1 MSVFGRIKHG
11 IHHATHKVE
20 HAADHAKHK
29 IDKTAEQ
36 AADKVKQGADE
47 ATEAVKDGA
56 EKAKEGIEK
65 MADLGHI
72 TDEIKDEIL
81 KGLKE
86 AENAAVSAI
95 KDAENSATDELQ
107 KVGNE
112 IKKEIEDEVAK
123 IEHALEGKAAH
134 EVLSDLV
141 DTIRALSPD
150 SIQIELGPIQ
160 LDLGDLENK
169 VEHFIKWSKNPP
181 DNRKKWIA
189 FVNDVTPD
197 NIAFVESI
205 GLGLVIQSDD
215 AKIGLVENYGSDKVL
230 DRLDKILKRAGI
242 H

>member
-1 MSVFGRIKHG
+1 MSVFGKIKHG

-20 HAADHAKHK
+20 HAAEHAKHK
-29 IDKTAEQ
+29 VDHAAEQ
-36 AADKVKQGADE
+36 AADQVQDGVDK
-47 ATEAVKDGA
+47 ATDAIKDGA

-65 MADLGHI
+65 MDIA
-72 TDEIKDEIL
+72 DEIKHEIL
-81 KGLKE
+81 KALKSGE
-86 AENAAVSAI
+86 DAAVSAI
-95 KDAENSATDELQ
+95 KDAEKTATSELQ

-123 IEHALEGKAAH
+123 IEQALEGKAAH
-134 EVLSDLV
+134 EILSDLV
-141 DTIRALSPD
+141 DTIRTLSPD

-181 DNRKKWIA
+181 NNRKTWIA

-197 NIAFVESI
+197 NIAFIESI

-215 AKIGLVENYGSDKVL
+215 AKIGLTENYGSDKVL
-230 DRLDKILKRAGI
+230 DRLEKILKRAGI

>member
-1 MSVFGRIKHG
+1 MSIFGKIKHG

-20 HAADHAKHK
+20 HAAEHAKHK
-29 IDKTAEQ
+29 VDHAAEQ
-36 AADKVKQGADE
+36 AADQVQDGVDKAAD
-47 ATEAVKDGA
+47 AVKDA
-56 EKAKEGIEK
+56 AKKAKEGIEK
-65 MADLGHI
+65 MDIAE
-72 TDEIKDEIL
+72 EIKHEIL
-81 KGLKE
+81 EALKSG
-86 AENAAVSAI
+86 ENAAVSAI
-95 KDAENSATDELQ
+95 KDAEKSATGELQ
-107 KVGNE
+107 KLGNE

-134 EVLSDLV
+134 EILSDLV
-141 DTIRALSPD
+141 DTIRTLSPD

-197 NIAFVESI
+197 NIAFIESI

-215 AKIGLVENYGSDKVL
+215 AKIGLTENYGSDKVL
-230 DRLDKILKRAGI
+230 DRLEKILKRAGI